1 MRNIMEDMN
10 KALDSWRTLNKMIG
24 NLDENQ
30 LRSLI
35 NFEVSTYKRQDILT
49 RLHQRFNKLRAAR
62 ERVEISNGGLI

>member
-1 MRNIMEDMN
+1 MEDMN

-62 ERVEISNGGLI
+62 ERVEIVSGKLI